1 MIAAL
6 DRVWRLLATGIS
18 FSLFGLGGLVMA
30 LIVFPA
36 MTLFIRDR
44 ARREEI
50 AQASVHQVWALFIWI
65 MKTLGVLTYEC
76 HGKEKLRADRGVIVV
91 ANHPS
96 LIDVVFLMSFMRRSQ
111 AVVKEGVWRNPFMA
125 GVVRATNYIPNLG
138 DPERLVADCAA
149 VLRAGK
155 NLCIFPEGSRT
166 VPGRPRRYQRGF
178 AYAAIEANAPIRL
191 CTIVCDPPT
200 LLKGE
205 PWHRIP
211 RRRPHWKIVVHERI
225 EPPAD
230 TGYEKGPMGVRKLT
244 AEVERRIEEL
254 LRA

>member
-6 DRVWRLLATGIS
+6 DRFWRLIATGIS
-18 FSLFGLGGLVMA
+18 FSLFGLGGILMA
-30 LIVFPA
+30 LIVFPL
-36 MTLFIRDR
+36 MNLFIRDGK
-44 ARREEI
+44 RREEI
-50 AQASVHQVWALFIWI
+50 AQWSVHVLWAFFVWI

-76 HGKEKLRADRGVIVV
+76 RGKEILRADVGTIVV

-111 AVVKEGVWRNPFMA
+111 AVAKEGVWKNPFMA

-166 VPGRPRRYQRGF
+166 VPGQPSRYQRGF
-178 AYAAIEANAPIRL
+178 SYAAIAANAPIRI

-205 PWHRIP
+205 AWHRIP
-211 RRRPHWKIVVHERI
+211 TRRPHWLITVHERI
-225 EPPAD
+225 EPPAV
-230 TGYEKGPMGVRKLT
+230 TGYDKGPMGVRKLT
-244 AEVERRIEEL
+244 AQVEARIEEL
-254 LRA
+254 LHA